1 MALSKVVLFTLVY
14 QDIKIERIKMKRY
27 GRIEVITFLA
37 LFIITGCDNEN
48 DSDGEAVPQN
58 TTNTITTS
66 NVNSGDIYLNLDD
79 GIEVS
84 SNDIWHLS
92 IIIDAENYNMPS
104 IVMGDADVAV
114 YESLNYNNIS
124 GIPSDFN
131 SMVIADNNTFKYGG
145 ENEVLTY
152 DMTVHKV
159 SVTNPEFIYILKYDT
174 EMYMA
179 FKIQFIE
186 YQSGITVLNYNQL
199 ETD

>member
-1 MALSKVVLFTLVY
+1 
-14 QDIKIERIKMKRY
+14 MKRY

-114 YESLNYNNIS
+114 YESINYNNIS

-159 SVTNPEFIYILKYDT
+159 SVTNPEFIYILKYNT

>member
-1 MALSKVVLFTLVY
+1 
-14 QDIKIERIKMKRY
+14 MKRY

-159 SVTNPEFIYILKYDT
+159 SVTNPHYVYVINSSNS
-174 EMYMA
+174 A
-179 FKIQFIE
+179 FKLQFIE
-186 YQSGITVLNYNQL
+186 YISGVTVFQYEEL
-199 ETD
+199 ER

>member
-104 IVMGDADVAV
+104 IVMGDAEVAV